1 MDRRSFFKWLGIST
15 VAVVNPSVI
24 LPADSQPESQMKV
37 SDLIRELQK
46 LPQDAD
52 VESRVRVI
60 GSLFELR
67 GQGPVKTIFYD
78 ASRKTVVINGK
89 LIVAVQPS

>member
-1 MDRRSFFKWLGIST
+1 MDRRNFFKWLGIGT
-15 VAVVNPSVI
+15 VAVATPTI
-24 LPADSQPESQMKV
+24 LPADSLLESQMKV

-78 ASRKTVVINGK
+78 SARKTAVINGK